1 MALNQL
7 VRINSDTF
15 VFHDKGIDE
24 EDFDPDKTIYDL
36 KIKSITVGEFAICI
50 ENEAESFNSMI
61 LYDGELFWISTESLD
76 VVDLSPEFI

>member
-1 MALNQL
+1 MVLNQL

-24 EDFDPDKTIYDL
+24 PDFDPDKTVYDL

-50 ENEAESFNSMI
+50 ANELESFNSMI
-61 LYDGELFWISTESLD
+61 LYDGELFWVSTESLD
-76 VVDLSPEFI
+76 LIDSPPEFI